1 MPLMIEARGLVKK
14 YNGLTAVAG
23 IDFRMD
29 SGELVGFLGPNGA
42 GKTTTL
48 KMIYCA
54 VPLTEGVLTVDGM
67 QVGPH
72 CRSVKAILGV
82 APQEENLDPD
92 LTVEEN
98 LMVYSRYFDLP
109 AGAARQRVKD
119 LIEFF
124 QLEEKGKSPIE
135 SLSGGMKR
143 KLIIAR
149 ALVNQPK
156 ILILDEPTVGL
167 DPQSRHSVWQ
177 RLIRLRDQGITMIIS
192 THNMEEAAYLCDR
205 VIVMHLGR
213 ILAEGKPADL
223 VGRHTDGSVTEVR
236 VGLQAEAPLLHELA
250 RRQIAAVQVEDVVY
264 VFSAVPPGLFR
275 ELGVAEKS
283 ILQRPAN
290 LEDVFLRLTG
300 AELA

>member
-1 MPLMIEARGLVKK
+1 MSFMIEGRGLVKK
-14 YNGLTAVAG
+14 YDGLTAVAG
-23 IDFRMD
+23 IDFHVD
-29 SGELVGFLGPNGA
+29 NGEFVGFLGPNGA

-54 VPLTEGVLTVDGM
+54 VPLTEGSLEVAGM
-67 QVGPH
+67 RVGPD
-72 CRSVKAILGV
+72 CRHIKAILGV
-82 APQEENLDPD
+82 APQQENLDPD
-92 LTVEEN
+92 LTVAEN
-98 LMVYSRYFDLP
+98 LRVYSRYFDLP
-109 AGAARQRVKD
+109 RALARQRISD
-119 LIEFF
+119 LLGFF
-124 QLEEKGKSPIE
+124 QLEEKAKSPIDA
-135 SLSGGMKR
+135 LSGGMKR

-149 ALVNQPK
+149 ALVNQPR

-177 RLIRLRDQGITMIIS
+177 RLTRLREQGITMIIS

-223 VGRHTDGSVTEVR
+223 VSQHTEGVVTEIR
-236 VGLQAEAPLLHELA
+236 LQAQTAGPLLHELA
-250 RRQIAAVQVEDVVY
+250 GKQLAAVHVEDVVY
-264 VFSAVPPGLFR
+264 VFSRVDPGALQQM
-275 ELGVAEKS
+275 GIPSQSMV
-283 ILQRPAN
+283 QRPAN

>member
-1 MPLMIEARGLVKK
+1 MSNMIEGRGLIKRFD
-14 YNGLTAVAG
+14 GLTAVAG
-23 IDFRMD
+23 IDFHVGN
-29 SGELVGFLGPNGA
+29 GELLGFLGPNGA

-54 VPLTEGVLTVDGM
+54 VPLTEGDLQVDGM
-67 QVGPH
+67 QVGGE
-72 CRSVKAILGV
+72 CRRIKAILGV

-98 LMVYSRYFDLP
+98 LRVYARYFDLP
-109 AGAARQRVKD
+109 KQVARQRVLD
-119 LIEFF
+119 LLRFF
-124 QLEEKGKSPIE
+124 QLEEKAKSHIE

-149 ALVNQPK
+149 ALVNQPR

-177 RLIRLRDQGITMIIS
+177 RLTRLRSQGITMIIS

-223 VGRHTDGSVTEVR
+223 VNQHTEGTVTEVR
-236 VGLQAEAPLLHELA
+236 LDAQPGAPLLKELA
-250 RRQIAAVQVEDVVY
+250 RRQIAAVHVEDVLYLFTQVEPD
-264 VFSAVPPGLFR
+264 VLQGMGIPSASLV
-275 ELGVAEKS
+275 
-283 ILQRPAN
+283 QRPAN

-300 AELA
+300 TELA